1 MTENQRK
8 LAALQIEQSEVRQK
22 LNDLLSKDERSTEE
36 NSELETLTTRAQ
48 ALEPELRAALVL
60 SDEAEPTGNVNGT
73 VVDAET
79 RERLEL
85 RAKCSVTNFFQA
97 RMQGRMP
104 SGAEAEYSAAENTD
118 GKIPLSLFDEPV
130 EQRADVSTGSPA
142 TVGIN
147 LQPIRPQ
154 VFSQSIAPM
163 LNIEMPRVESGSYA
177 EARINSGLSA
187 SALAKDESFEAT
199 AAGFAVSTATPK
211 RITGRLGIR
220 IEDVAS
226 VGQSNFDAALR
237 QNLMLTMGNELDDQV
252 INGDGQGD
260 NLAGMFQQLTDV
272 ADAAALVDFD
282 AFVEAVADGVDGLWA
297 SSVKDIAIIAGP
309 DTYKLSAKTFQTAA
323 NYKGELSAASYLMKE
338 TGGWSTNKRMP
349 DTAATLQKGILHRMG
364 RKGIKTAVCPHWGSL
379 EIDDV
384 YSGSAAGI
392 RFVTFHI
399 LVGDVILV
407 QPSAYS
413 EVSYKVAA

>member
-226 VGQSNFDAALR
+226 VGQSNFDAALQ

-252 INGDGQGD
+252 INGDRQGD

>member
-1 MTENQRK
+1 MIEAQKK
-8 LAALQIEQSEVRQK
+8 LATLQIEQSEVRQK
-22 LNDLLSKDERSTEE
+22 LNELLTKDERDETE
-36 NSELETLTTRAQ
+36 SAELETLTTRAQ

-60 SDEAEPTGNVNGT
+60 VNEAEPTGTENTT
-73 VVDAET
+73 VIDAET

-97 RMQGRMP
+97 RMQGRMV

-130 EQRADVSTGSPA
+130 EQRADASTGSPA

-163 LNIEMPRVESGSYA
+163 LAIEMPRVASGTYA
-177 EARINSGLSA
+177 EATISAGLSA
-187 SALAKDESFEAT
+187 AAVAKDEAFEAT

-220 IEDVAS
+220 IEDIAS
-226 VGQSNFDAALR
+226 VGQANFESALR
-237 QNLMLTMGNELDDQV
+237 QNLMLTMGDELDNQV
-252 INGDGQGD
+252 ING
-260 NLAGMFQQLTDV
+260 AGVDDDLNGIFQQLTNV
-272 ADAAALVDFD
+272 ADAAALIDFD
-282 AFVEAVADGVDGLWA
+282 GFVAAVADGVDGLWA
-297 SSVKDIAIIAGP
+297 NSVKDIAIIAGP

-323 NYKGELSAASYLMKE
+323 NYKGEMSAASYLMKE
-338 TGGWSTNKRMP
+338 TGGWRTNKRMP
-349 DTAATLQKGILHRMG
+349 DTAAMLQKGLLFRMG
-364 RKGIKTAVCPHWGSL
+364 RKGIRTATCPHWGSL

-392 RFVTFHI
+392 RLITFHI

-407 QPSAYS
+407 QPDAYA